1 MSEFEH
7 KDLIVKNIIRTKKE
21 EPCPTCSFISKVQST
36 GTRKIKEIGVDGKSV
51 VLNVKFSKHRCI
63 PCNKIFSLPMEDL
76 AAFGSGFSNTVR
88 RFSVELISKKKM
100 TLKKA
105 SEYMGDRYLIKVPKS
120 TIHDWVVEDT
130 Y

>member
-1 MSEFEH
+1 MSEYKH
-7 KDLIVKNIIRTKKE
+7 KDLIVKNIIRIKKE

-36 GTRKIKEIGVDGKSV
+36 GIRKIKEIGADGKSV

-63 PCNKIFSLPMEDL
+63 PCNKIFSLPMKDL
-76 AAFGSGFSNTVR
+76 AAFGSKFSNRVR
-88 RFSVELISKKKM
+88 NLSVELVSKKKM

-105 SEYMGDRYLIKVPKS
+105 SEHMEDNYLIRVPKS
-120 TIHDWVVEDT
+120 TIHDWVVEDV